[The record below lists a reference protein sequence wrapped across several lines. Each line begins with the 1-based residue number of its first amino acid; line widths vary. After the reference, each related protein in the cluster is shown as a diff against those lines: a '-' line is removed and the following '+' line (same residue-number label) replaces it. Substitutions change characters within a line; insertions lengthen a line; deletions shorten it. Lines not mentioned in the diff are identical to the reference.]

1 MLSIICCLCGIFVG
15 LTTSWYF
22 QIKPMTQLKNENSDL
37 RHTND
42 DLREDLAKAYKEI
55 EMKDRAI
62 ECINTVLEQ
71 NSYGRDDIK
80 LNKLKELV
88 KDYQHIN

>member
-1 MLSIICCLCGIFVG
+1 MGEILGCLFGIFVG
-15 LTTSWYF
+15 ITTAWYF

-88 KDYQHIN
+88 KDYQDIN

>member
-1 MLSIICCLCGIFVG
+1 MLSIICCLSGIFIG

-37 RHTND
+37 RYTND

-80 LNKLKELV
+80 LSKIKELV

>member
-1 MLSIICCLCGIFVG
+1 MGEILGCLFGIFVG
-15 LTTSWYF
+15 ITTAWYF